1 MPKSELI
8 KKLDALER
16 VATASRLHRL
26 LTRPFRYVHA
36 ILFRELVYAKTK
48 QGKEVV
54 CRTFFGQDMHVLLPS
69 STDIYL
75 TGGKTHESE
84 IRLARFLIHCLKKG
98 DILVDAGA
106 HYGYFTLLAA
116 QLVGQSGKVVAFE
129 GSATTFKVL
138 QKNTAS
144 FKSITAHHLA
154 LSDTDGELVFYE
166 FPNQYAEYNALDIQ
180 QFRQDAWIGENPPRE
195 YRVQAVSLDGY
206 LEKANLS
213 PTVIKIDVEGAE
225 YQVIQGMGHF
235 LEKASPVVIMEYL
248 SGKRSGDTYLRAEQL
263 LTSLGYTPFAIDRSG
278 ALQPMGSAAEYMSRK
293 GLESDNIV
301 FCKHVVILRGNE
313 V

>member
-1 MPKSELI
+1 MLKSTVLEN
-8 KKLDALER
+8 LDVLER
-16 VATASRLHRL
+16 VATASRIHRL
-26 LTRPFRYVHA
+26 LTRPFRYACA

-48 QGKEVV
+48 QGKEVI
-54 CRTFFGQDMHVLLPS
+54 CRTFFGQEMHVMLPS

-84 IRLARFLIHCLKKG
+84 IRLARFLIHYLKEG

-106 HYGYFTLLAA
+106 HYGYFTLLAV
-116 QLVGQSGKVVAFE
+116 QLVGQSGKVIASE
-129 GSATTFKVL
+129 GSPTTFKVL
-138 QKNTAS
+138 EKNVAPFNNIS
-144 FKSITAHHLA
+144 AYHVA

-166 FPNQYAEYNALDIQ
+166 FPNQYAEYNALDIRQFQ
-180 QFRQDAWIGENPPRE
+180 QDTWIGENRPRE
-195 YRVQAVSLDGY
+195 YRVQAISLDGY

-225 YQVIQGMGHF
+225 YRVIQGMGHF
-235 LEKASPVVIMEYL
+235 LEKASPVVVMEYL

-263 LTSLGYTPFAIDRSG
+263 LTSLGYKPFAIDRSG
-278 ALQPMGSAAEYMSRK
+278 GLQPIGSAAEYMSRM
-293 GLESDNIV
+293 GLESDNMV
-301 FCKHVVILRGNE
+301 FCKHVGILRGNA